1 MHPAC
6 TWRSFQKHRMS
17 SCQNGTATYSFSV
30 AVSAVTEPQKG
41 GNMGKKITEKEIKRI
56 LRNKDTEI
64 NSIHNKLYTVKK
76 DLFQQREIIETICL
90 SSPISGIAGPKGTH
104 KDLSD
109 VYEKYQE
116 TLGRRRMDYKSIFRY
131 LERKEEDINRVWQAY
146 LCLEDPYYRILTELY
161 VNNRLYADVEQ
172 SSGMSHRIFEQ
183 NRKQG
188 IQQIKDL
195 YQSDSNISILLLM
208 KEKKEAEAAEEKKQT
223 KKKES
228 KQSEWEQMSLDGF
241 LNK

>member
-6 TWRSFQKHRMS
+6 TWRSCKSTGCLRAKWHGNIFIFCGRFGGHR
-17 SCQNGTATYSFSV
+17 A
-30 AVSAVTEPQKG
+30 P
-41 GNMGKKITEKEIKRI
+41 KRRKYGEENNRK
-56 LRNKDTEI
+56 RNKANT
-64 NSIHNKLYTVKK
+64 KLYTVKK

-116 TLGRRRMDYKSIFRY
+116 TLGRRRTDYKSIFRY

-195 YQSDSNISILLLM
+195 YQSDTNISILLLM

-223 KKKES
+223 KKKDS